1 MLKVTVVNA
10 RMSVEFA
17 YGHSSSW
24 NRMMFALP
32 STWLY
37 SWTSQAT
44 GPNRSSTAMDGAP
57 NLPITI
63 EPGLDLATCRKKAAI
78 AELTPNTQ
86 AVCRPM
92 LKVKP

>member
-1 MLKVTVVNA
+1 MTTGLTVAAWVLI
-10 RMSVEFA
+10 V
-17 YGHSSSW
+17 
-24 NRMMFALP
+24 
-32 STWLY
+32 
-37 SWTSQAT
+37 WT
-44 GPNRSSTAMDGAP
+44 TAMDGAP